1 MREIARGA
9 EAVLYEDKDTV
20 IKHRLKKNYR
30 IKELDDELR
39 KQRTRREASL
49 LQKILIPHPKLIDSD
64 DKEKIV
70 MEKIKGEKLREVLD
84 QKPELAIKI
93 GELVAELH
101 NHNIIHGDLT
111 TSNMILRTQ
120 DSGIKTRKSALLGT
134 PKGATPTSSPSNQAL
149 TGVGVGDGDAHFF
162 KTRSEGEIVFIDF
175 GLSFHSEKFED
186 KAVDIH
192 LFKQA
197 LNSKHFKVYDKA
209 LKGFLKGYEKA
220 NHYHEIMQRL
230 KEVELR
236 GRYKH

>member
-9 EAVLYEDKDTV
+9 EAVLYEDKNTV

-49 LQKILIPHPKLIDSD
+49 LQKIPIPHPKLIDSD
-64 DKEKIV
+64 DKEKII

-84 QKPELAIKI
+84 QKPGLAIKI

-111 TSNMILRTQ
+111 TSNMILTNAKLVSSENQ
-120 DSGIKTRKSALLGT
+120 KDFLLLN
-134 PKGATPTSSPSNQAL
+134 KNN
-149 TGVGVGDGDAHFF
+149 
-162 KTRSEGEIVFIDF
+162 EIVFIDF

-186 KAVDIH
+186 KAVDVH

>member
-9 EAVLYEDKDTV
+9 ESVIYEDKDTIV
-20 IKHRLKKNYR
+20 KDRLKKNYR
-30 IKELDDELR
+30 IAELDNELR
-39 KQRTRREASL
+39 KQRTKKEASL
-49 LQKILIPHPKLIDSD
+49 LQKVSIPHPKLIHSD

-84 QKPELAIKI
+84 QKPELARRI

-101 NHNIIHGDLT
+101 NQNIIHGDLT
-111 TSNMILRTQ
+111 TSNMILTNAKLVSSENHK
-120 DSGIKTRKSALLGT
+120 DFLLLNE
-134 PKGATPTSSPSNQAL
+134 K
-149 TGVGVGDGDAHFF
+149 
-162 KTRSEGEIVFIDF
+162 KEIIFIDF
-175 GLSFHSEKFED
+175 GLSFHSDKIED

-209 LKGFLKGYEKA
+209 LREFMQGYKKV
-220 NHYHEIMQRL
+220 NKHEQIMQRL

>member
-1 MREIARGA
+1 MKEIARGA
-9 EAVLYEDKDTV
+9 ESVIYEDKNTI
-20 IKHRLKKNYR
+20 IKDRLKKNYR
-30 IKELDDELR
+30 IAELDEELR
-39 KQRTRREASL
+39 RQRTRRETNL
-49 LQKILIPHPKLIDSD
+49 LQKVTIPHPRLIRSD
-64 DKEKIV
+64 DKQKIV

-84 QKPELAIKI
+84 KKPELARRI

-111 TSNMILRTQ
+111 TSNMILNE
-120 DSGIKTRKSALLGT
+120 K
-134 PKGATPTSSPSNQAL
+134 NN
-149 TGVGVGDGDAHFF
+149 
-162 KTRSEGEIVFIDF
+162 IVFIDF
-175 GLSFHSEKFED
+175 GLSFHSDKIED

-209 LKGFLKGYEKA
+209 LKEFMQGYKKV
-220 NHYHEIMQRL
+220 NKHEQIMQRL

>member
-39 KQRTRREASL
+39 RQRTRREASL
-49 LQKILIPHPKLIDSD
+49 LQKIPIPHPKLIDSD

-70 MEKIKGEKLREVLD
+70 MEKINGEKLREVLD
-84 QKPELAIKI
+84 QKPELARKV

-111 TSNMILRTQ
+111 TSNIIL
-120 DSGIKTRKSALLGT
+120 DKKNNL
-134 PKGATPTSSPSNQAL
+134 
-149 TGVGVGDGDAHFF
+149 
-162 KTRSEGEIVFIDF
+162 VFIDF

-220 NHYHEIMQRL
+220 DHHHEIMQRL